1 MKEASYKRPHIV
13 WFHLSEMSRR
23 GKSIGTESR
32 LVVTRGW
39 GGGVGQRKLGVIT
52 KRFELSF
59 GGDENVLKLDAGDGC
74 TTLWI
79 Y

>member
-1 MKEASYKRPHIV
+1 
-13 WFHLSEMSRR
+13 MSRR
-23 GKSIGTESR
+23 GKSIETDSR

-74 TTLWI
+74 TTL
-79 Y
+79 